1 MFYRLARRYQF
12 PTAPSSKEV
21 VEGTSSQ
28 DVREEA
34 PTKRK
39 SSLVT
44 RGKKRKMEEDP
55 DQCSGTAPKVG
66 VTAMFP
72 KKIRF

>member
-1 MFYRLARRYQF
+1 MG
-12 PTAPSSKEV
+12 
-21 VEGTSSQ
+21 GTSSQ
-28 DVREEA
+28 EVREEA

-44 RGKKRKMEEDP
+44 RGKKRKIEEDP

>member
-1 MFYRLARRYQF
+1 MD
-12 PTAPSSKEV
+12 
-21 VEGTSSQ
+21 GTSSQ
-28 DVREEA
+28 EVREEA

-55 DQCSGTAPKVG
+55 DQSNGTAPKVG